1 MNNGVVQFKVNMY
14 GMQFFQLHFIF
25 VLLYLNKWKN
35 KKQIEKYENF
45 FKRLLTVVVVCD
57 QKERSQASY
66 LGTDR

>member
-35 KKQIEKYENF
+35 KKQIENMKTF

>member
-1 MNNGVVQFKVNMY
+1 MNNGFVQFKVNMY

-45 FKRLLTVVVVCD
+45 F
-57 QKERSQASY
+57 
-66 LGTDR
+66 